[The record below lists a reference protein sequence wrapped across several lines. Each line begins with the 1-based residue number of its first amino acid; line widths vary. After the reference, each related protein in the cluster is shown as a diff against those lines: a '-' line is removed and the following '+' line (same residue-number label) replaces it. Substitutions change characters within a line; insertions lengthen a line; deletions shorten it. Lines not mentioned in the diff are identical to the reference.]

1 MTNQKQIRAAFWT
14 AHPTLPRQK
23 YKWKTQKESFYLTD
37 TRCAFVDYVDQLQR
51 DGQIS
56 EALANRVTL

>member
-1 MTNQKQIRAAFWT
+1 MTNQQQIRAAFW
-14 AHPTLPRQK
+14 AAFPNLPRQK

-51 DGQIS
+51 AGEIT